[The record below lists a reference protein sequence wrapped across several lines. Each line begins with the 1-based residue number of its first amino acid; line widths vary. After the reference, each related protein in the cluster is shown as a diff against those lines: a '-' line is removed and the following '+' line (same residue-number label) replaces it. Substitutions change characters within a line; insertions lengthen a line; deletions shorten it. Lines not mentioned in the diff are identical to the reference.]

1 MIVNKE
7 PYPISF
13 ELQASQALV
22 CRYGEELRQYK
33 MKPDIDV
40 SGLSCLLQIAK
51 PDGTFTENGVDVITD
66 EEDECYLIL
75 TIPKQATVVKG
86 VAKYSICCYGE
97 VDTEMHLIYSAE
109 GPLWVDDD
117 LITEEMI
124 QSVAEVN
131 GYTFPQDF
139 FTVDMIPDIIP
150 LVTAEILDDDTTS
163 DSTTWSSTKIYEEI
177 TQAAGAT
184 DLGDLSDVS
193 IIDPQEEDI
202 IIYDNVAEMWKNA
215 KIPGHVY
222 STQEHI
228 AGKWIDGSEIY
239 EKTIVVDS
247 GFSSTMTVAHG
258 IANID
263 KIIGVEGIVETFHP
277 AWLPLTDNVPVAGYN
292 VTVEGY
298 SRTDFSVY
306 IGISRVSDVAA
317 IYVTLRYTKTA

>member
-13 ELQASQALV
+13 ELQVSQALV

-66 EEDECYLIL
+66 EDDTCYLIL

-97 VDTEMHLIYSAE
+97 IETEMHLLYSAE

-139 FTVDMIPDIIP
+139 FTADMIPD
-150 LVTAEILDDDTTS
+150 LVDSITQSIVNDDVTS
-163 DSTTWSSTKIYEEI
+163 ENSTWSSNKINDLVEGIEEEI
-177 TQAAGAT
+177 SEIT
-184 DLGDLSDVS
+184 V
-193 IIDPQEEDI
+193 DI
-202 IIYDNVAEMWKNA
+202 I
-215 KIPGHVY
+215 Y
-222 STQEHI
+222 SEEEQRI
-228 AGKWIDGSEIY
+228 GKWINGKDLY
-239 EKTIVVDS
+239 KKTIVQTS
-247 GFSSTMTVAHG
+247 GFSTSYSLAHG
-258 IANID
+258 IADID
-263 KIIGVEGIVETFHP
+263 EIVKIEGLFTHTGGDFWYGIN
-277 AWLPLTDNVPVAGYN
+277 DNVPVSGYH
-292 VTVEGY
+292 TCISDIGKT
-298 SRTDFSVY
+298 SIQVY
-306 IGISRVSDVAA
+306 IGSGRLSMIGALKLTF
-317 IYVTLRYTKTA
+317 YYTKA